1 MDLTIIDFLN
11 ISLIIFTIVIWI
23 LSSIVL
29 VLLSVILV
37 KSIKIL
43 NKLNEIAR
51 YYENLKQL
59 IWIYSQIPSIL
70 KEYIKWLF
78 SKKEDKN

>member
-1 MDLTIIDFLN
+1 MDLTIVDFLN
-11 ISLIIFTIVIWI
+11 ISLIFFTIIIWT
-23 LSSIVL
+23 LSSIFL

-43 NKLNEIAR
+43 NTLNEIAW
-51 YYENLKQL
+51 YYENVKQL

-70 KEYIKWLF
+70 KDYVKWLF